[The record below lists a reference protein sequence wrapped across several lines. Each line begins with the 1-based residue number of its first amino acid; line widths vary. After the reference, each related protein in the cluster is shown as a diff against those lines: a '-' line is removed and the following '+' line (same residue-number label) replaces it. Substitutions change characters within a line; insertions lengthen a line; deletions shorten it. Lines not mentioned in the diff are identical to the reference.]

1 MIEKIFGGAIMITLE
16 QVDQLRKRTNCS
28 YEEAKVLLEKHN
40 GNVLDAIVEFEKS
53 KGKRSFG
60 YDDKSWKKQSGD
72 FFKSIWEMIQKGFEN
87 NVVIEDR
94 NGILINLPV
103 NIMILLIIIIP
114 PVTIPILLLLMVL
127 GYKIS
132 IRKQKG
138 EEIDLTS
145 MMHDMAGK
153 FKGNN
158 HCEHHN
164 GCSDESVVSEE
175 DNDDYN
181 HLTIE

>member
-1 MIEKIFGGAIMITLE
+1 MITLE

-28 YEEAKVLLEKHN
+28 YEEAKALLEKHD
-40 GNVLDAIVEFEKS
+40 GNVLDAIVEFEKN
-53 KGKRSFG
+53 KGRKNFG
-60 YDDKSWKKQSGD
+60 FDEKSWKKHSGD
-72 FFKSIWEMIQKGFEN
+72 FLKNVWEIIQKGFEN
-87 NVVIEDR
+87 NVVIEDK
-94 NGILINLPV
+94 NNILLLNLPV
-103 NIMILLIIIIP
+103 NVMILLTIIIP
-114 PVTIPILLLLMVL
+114 LVIIPIMLLLMIL

-138 EEIDLTS
+138 EEINLTS
-145 MMHDMAGK
+145 MMNDMAAK

-158 HCEHHN
+158 RCEQHN
-164 GCSDESVVSEE
+164 QCCDESVAGKE

>member
-1 MIEKIFGGAIMITLE
+1 MITLE

-94 NGILINLPV
+94 NVILINLPV
-103 NIMILLIIIIP
+103 NIMILLYFSADIIHFFII
-114 PVTIPILLLLMVL
+114 
-127 GYKIS
+127 
-132 IRKQKG
+132 
-138 EEIDLTS
+138 
-145 MMHDMAGK
+145 
-153 FKGNN
+153 
-158 HCEHHN
+158 CE
-164 GCSDESVVSEE
+164 
-175 DNDDYN
+175 
-181 HLTIE
+181 

>member
-1 MIEKIFGGAIMITLE
+1 MITLE

-40 GNVLDAIVEFEKS
+40 GNVLDAIVEFEKN
-53 KGKRSFG
+53 KGQKSFG
-60 YDDKSWKKQSGD
+60 YEEKSWKKQSGD
-72 FFKSIWEMIQKGFEN
+72 FFKSFWEMIQKGFEN

>member
-1 MIEKIFGGAIMITLE
+1 MITLE

-40 GNVLDAIVEFEKS
+40 GNVLDAIVDFEKS
-53 KGKRSFG
+53 KGKKSFG

-72 FFKSIWEMIQKGFEN
+72 FFRSIWEVIQKGFEN
-87 NVVIEDR
+87 NVVIEDK
-94 NGILINLPV
+94 GSILLNLPV
-103 NIMILLIIIIP
+103 NVMILLTIIIP
-114 PVTIPILLLLMVL
+114 LIIIPVLLVLMLL

-138 EEIDLTS
+138 EEINLTS
-145 MMHDMAGK
+145 MMQDMATK

-158 HCEHHN
+158 CCEQHN
-164 GCSDESVVSEE
+164 QYRDESVASEE
-175 DNDDYN
+175 NNDDYN

>member
-1 MIEKIFGGAIMITLE
+1 MITLE

-28 YEEAKVLLEKHN
+28 YEEAKILLEKHN
-40 GNVLDAIVEFEKS
+40 GNVLDAIVEFEKN
-53 KGKRSFG
+53 KGKKSFG
-60 YDDKSWKKQSGD
+60 YDEKSWKKQSGD
-72 FFKSIWEMIQKGFEN
+72 FFKRLWEMIQKGFEI

-94 NGILINLPV
+94 NGILLNVPV
-103 NIMILLIIIIP
+103 NILIILIILIP
-114 PVTIPILLLLMVL
+114 PVTIPILLLLLIL

-138 EEIDLTS
+138 EEINLTS

-153 FKGNN
+153 FKGNDS
-158 HCEHHN
+158 CEHPHQC
-164 GCSDESVVSEE
+164 GDESAVSKE

-181 HLTIE
+181 QLTIE

>member
-1 MIEKIFGGAIMITLE
+1 MITLE

-164 GCSDESVVSEE
+164 GCNSSIANGFV
-175 DNDDYN
+175 
-181 HLTIE
+181 T

>member
-1 MIEKIFGGAIMITLE
+1 M
-16 QVDQLRKRTNCS
+16 
-28 YEEAKVLLEKHN
+28 
-40 GNVLDAIVEFEKS
+40 DAIVEFEKAKAKEAS
-53 KGKRSFG
+53 VMTINHEEAER
-60 YDDKSWKKQSGD
+60 D

-138 EEIDLTS
+138 EEIDLT
-145 MMHDMAGK
+145 
-153 FKGNN
+153 
-158 HCEHHN
+158 
-164 GCSDESVVSEE
+164 
-175 DNDDYN
+175 DDA
-181 HLTIE
+181 

>member
-1 MIEKIFGGAIMITLE
+1 MITLE